1 MKTRLP
7 KVRLRIMTQFIKV
20 KRLVLLGLMS
30 FLIVTVRFSQVN
42 AQEVSIA
49 EFKKYLV
56 AQQIT
61 QQPFD
66 QIIQGSQKSEGLFT
80 IYQNPESGKI
90 YLELKPEQ
98 LNQNF
103 LSFATLESGIGEEG
117 IVSGTHLRDLLF
129 QFRSVQNQIQIV
141 VPNINFRTE
150 ENDPQSRSINRSFS
164 ESVLQTLPIL
174 STHSERKTIL
184 IEISNLFNSQTDLPG
199 LMIEYSDFLK
209 NNYSIDS
216 SKSYISQIQTFPE
229 NVEIES
235 VFGFSAGQ
243 YGTVSSIPSLPDNR
257 AFNLK
262 VRYSLLAV
270 PINNGYRPRLAD
282 ERVGYFTTTYKDL
295 SGKTDRSSIVR
306 YINRWNLQKQDP
318 NSQLS
323 PPVKPITFWIENTV
337 PLEYRDAIREGVLF
351 WNKAFEKAGFINAI
365 QVEQMPDDAT
375 WNPADVRYN
384 TIRWSTSF
392 KSSFNGYGPSHTNPF
407 TGEILDAD
415 IIIESSAIRGLEESA
430 EVFLGSNSA
439 MMFNKDNHHDS
450 TQNTANPPC
459 PIGLYADEMAK
470 KTASA
475 NNNHSSS
482 KITEEFCFRRAS
494 NQQLNIGTTAL
505 SLLENITPIS
515 PKLKDYIQQYLHLLI
530 AHEVGHTLGL
540 RHNFQGSTLLSPDEL
555 NNPEITQTKGL
566 VSSVMDYLPVNL
578 APQGTPQGDYFPT
591 QIGPYDQWAI
601 EYGYTPI
608 NATTPQGEWQE
619 LQQIAK
625 RATQPELAYATDED
639 FWGVFLDPATNT
651 RDLSN
656 NMLQYSQWQ
665 FDNSIAMWKR
675 LENYTPRDGEGYDK
689 MRAMFDTIFDYYSNQ
704 AINLTLYIGGQSF
717 NRTRGGEGYRRL
729 PFEPISVT
737 KQRDALKLLQT
748 YVFTDKIFKFS
759 PNLLNQ
765 LAPAR
770 WSDWANPDQNSY
782 LDYPITRRISWF
794 QRYILRELFASIR
807 LFRLRDLELKTTAN
821 NALTLPELFATV
833 QNGIWA
839 ELASNGNL
847 EISSIRRSLQ
857 REHLEI
863 LSDMVLRKITVPED
877 AQTLAWYQLQQLN
890 QQLETTLKRQKD
902 NMNAYTL
909 AHLEQT
915 HDRIQKILEAQ
926 VQSN

>member
-1 MKTRLP
+1 
-7 KVRLRIMTQFIKV
+7 MTKFRKA
-20 KRLVLLGLMS
+20 KRFVLLSLMS
-30 FLIVTVRFSQVN
+30 FLIITVGLSQVN
-42 AQEVSIA
+42 AQEVSLSN
-49 EFKKYLV
+49 FKDYLV
-56 AQQIT
+56 AQQVT
-61 QQPFD
+61 QQPFE
-66 QIIQGSQKSEGLFT
+66 QVIQGSEKLEGLFT
-80 IYQNPESGKI
+80 IYHNKESGKV

-117 IVSGTHLRDLLF
+117 IVSGTNLRDLLF
-129 QFRSVQNQIQIV
+129 QFRSVENKIQVV

-150 ENDPQSRSINRSFS
+150 ENDPQTRSINRSFS

-174 STHSERKTIL
+174 GIHPERKTIL
-184 IEISNLFNSQTDLPG
+184 IEISDLLNSQSDLPG
-199 LMIEYSDFLK
+199 LMIEFSEFL
-209 NNYSIDS
+209 NNKYAIDP

-235 VFGFSAGQ
+235 VFGFSLGQ
-243 YGTVSSIPSLPDNR
+243 YGEARSIPSLPDNR
-257 AFNLK
+257 TFNLK

-270 PINNGYRPRLAD
+270 PVNNDYRPRLAD

-295 SGKTDRSSIVR
+295 SGRTDRSSIVR

-318 NSQLS
+318 NAALS
-323 PPVKPITFWIENTV
+323 PPIKPIKFWIENTV
-337 PLEYRDAIREGVLF
+337 PLEYREGIREGILF
-351 WNKAFEKAGFINAI
+351 WNKAFEQAGFLNAI
-365 QVEQMPDDAT
+365 QVEQMPDNAP

-415 IIIESSAIRGLEESA
+415 IIIESSALRSLQEGA
-430 EVFLGSNSA
+430 GVFLDSNSA
-439 MMFNKDNHHDS
+439 MSSEGDDNNNS
-450 TQNTANPPC
+450 SLTTVNQPC
-459 PIGLYADEMAK
+459 PIGLYAYSQMK
-470 KTASA
+470 KSQAEKSNIA
-475 NNNHSSS
+475 
-482 KITEEFCFRRAS
+482 EEFCFRSAF
-494 NQQLNIGTTAL
+494 NEQLMIGTTAL
-505 SLLENITPIS
+505 SLLENIMPNS
-515 PKLKDYIQQYLHLLI
+515 PKMEAYIQQYLRLLI
-530 AHEVGHTLGL
+530 SHEIGHTLGL
-540 RHNFQGSTLLSPDEL
+540 RHNFQGSTLLSPEEL

-601 EYGYTPI
+601 EYGYKPI
-608 NATTPQGEWQE
+608 ASTTPEGEWQA
-619 LQQIAK
+619 LQDIAK

-656 NMLQYSQWQ
+656 DMLKYSQWQ
-665 FDNSIAMWKR
+665 LDNSVEMWKR
-675 LENYTPRDGEGYDK
+675 LESYTPRDGEGYDK
-689 MRAMFDTIFDYYSNQ
+689 MRKMFDTIFDYYSSQ

-717 NRTRGGEGYRRL
+717 NRTRAGEGYHRL
-729 PFEPISVT
+729 PFEPISIK

-794 QRYILRELFASIR
+794 QRYILHELFASTR

-821 NALTLPELFATV
+821 NALTLPELFETV
-833 QNGIWA
+833 QNGIWS
-839 ELASNGNL
+839 EISVNNGTI

-863 LSDMVLRKITVPED
+863 LSEMVLRKITVPED
-877 AQTLAWYQLQQLN
+877 AETLAWYELQQLN

-902 NMNAYTL
+902 KMNAYTL

-915 HDRIQKILEAQ
+915 HDRIQKILEAE